1 MNKDTVGFD
10 SEELPPGQPEELS
23 TSDEQTGIRESRRRF
38 SRLGLGAAPIVIS
51 LVSKPV
57 LGAQCLSNML
67 SGNLSDPN
75 RGNCS
80 LGWSPGGWGLPGGNI
95 STYSTIGAW
104 TAAGYN
110 YGIYKTS
117 CGKPSHADCYEGG
130 SAVGMLPVGLLTN
143 SLPEKTLRDVVND
156 PHNNRDRHV
165 LTAWLNAMLSAS
177 SGGTFNY
184 ILTTAQVIGL
194 ANGTIP
200 VPPGYGDLNSFLDS
214 TWQ

>member
-1 MNKDTVGFD
+1 MKKETVNNNLEDT
-10 SEELPPGQPEELS
+10 
-23 TSDEQTGIRESRRRF
+23 QTGQVDSLSPSDANSGISGSRRRF

-80 LGWSPGGWGLPGGNI
+80 KGWSPGGWGRPGG
-95 STYSTIGAW
+95 TIRGIPDAQAW
-104 TAAGYN
+104 ALAGYAYGN
-110 YGIYKTS
+110 YKPS
-117 CGKPSHADCYEGG
+117 CGHVNRAECYEGG
-130 SAVGMLPVGLLTN
+130 SKVSSLPSGLLTQSPPN
-143 SLPEKTLRDVVND
+143 KTLREVLLDTS
-156 PHNNRDRHV
+156 HQRDRHV
-165 LTAWLNAMLSAS
+165 LTAWLNARLSEN
-177 SGGTFNY
+177 SGGSFIY

-194 ANGTIP
+194 ANGSIP
-200 VPPGYGDLNSFLDS
+200 LPSPYLDLSTFLDS